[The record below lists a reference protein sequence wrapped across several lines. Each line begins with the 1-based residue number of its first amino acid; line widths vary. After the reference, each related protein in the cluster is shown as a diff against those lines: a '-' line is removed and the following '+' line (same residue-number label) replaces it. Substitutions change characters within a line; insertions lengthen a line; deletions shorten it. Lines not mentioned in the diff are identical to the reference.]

1 MTFAS
6 SLSAFASSLI
16 ELMRY
21 CSRKAFASSLMI
33 ERDTQRQGKPGAKVS
48 TDEWAFSAC
57 GAKVP
62 KAISYRNRKI
72 LIGTETCPM
81 YSE

>member
-1 MTFAS
+1 
-6 SLSAFASSLI
+6 
-16 ELMRY
+16 
-21 CSRKAFASSLMI
+21 MI